1 MLNWLER
8 TELGVKHTKKAW
20 FSKIARLFERKSFGD
35 ELWDELEELLILSDV
50 GISTTAKL
58 VDIVR
63 RRVKDEK
70 KLESSQ
76 VRAALKEEMI
86 SLLRVP
92 DLSSHSRIV
101 EGIPQVIL
109 VVGVNGS
116 GKTTSVAKLAWQAG
130 TQGKRV
136 ILAAADTFRAAAVD
150 QLKFWGEELGID
162 VIAHQQGADPA
173 AVVFDAIQAAN
184 RRKAQVVLIDTAG
197 RLHTKL
203 NLMEELKKIKRVIVK
218 HDTSN
223 PLQIL
228 LVMDATTGQN
238 GLLQAKSFCQ
248 AIDISGVFLTKLDGT
263 AKGGIVFTICDDLNI
278 PIAFIGTGERL
289 QDIASFDAEV
299 FVKAIFS

>member
-1 MLNWLER
+1 MER
-8 TELGVKHTKKAW
+8 TEIGVKRSKKTW
-20 FSKIARLFERKSFGD
+20 FSKIVRLFERRSFGD

-50 GISTTAKL
+50 GINTTTKL
-58 VDIVR
+58 VDTVR

-70 KLESSQ
+70 LLEPAQ
-76 VRAALKEEMI
+76 VRVVLKEEMI
-86 SLLRVP
+86 SLLKVSSFPFYSGITEEVP
-92 DLSSHSRIV
+92 HV
-101 EGIPQVIL
+101 VL

-116 GKTTSVAKLAWQAG
+116 GKTTSVAKLAWQAN

-136 ILAAADTFRAAAVD
+136 LLAAADTFRAAAIE
-150 QLKFWGEELGID
+150 QLKYWGEEMGVD
-162 VIAHQQGADPA
+162 VVAHQQGADPA

-184 RRKAQVVLIDTAG
+184 KRRAQVVFIDTAG

-218 HDTSN
+218 NDSTN

-248 AIDISGVFLTKLDGT
+248 AIDIDGVFLTKLDGT
-263 AKGGIVFTICDDLNI
+263 AKGGIVFTICDDLQI
-278 PIAFIGTGERL
+278 PVAYIGTGERL
-289 QDIASFDAEV
+289 QDMASFDAEV
-299 FVKAIFS
+299 FVKSIFS

>member
-1 MLNWLER
+1 MNWLER
-8 TELGVKHTKKAW
+8 TELGVRRTKEAW
-20 FSKIARLFERKSFGD
+20 FSKVARLFERRSFGD

-248 AIDISGVFLTKLDGT
+248 AIDINGVFLTKLDGT
-263 AKGGIVFTICDDLNI
+263 AKGGIIFTICDDLNI
-278 PIAFIGTGERL
+278 PVAYIGTGERL